1 MQYAEKAFVRKKD
14 NHDLLSV
21 AAQVWGSVRANDKK
35 AVYRHIVSSEADVN
49 AINGQALF
57 STSRSL
63 AKIMELEEQ
72 ESVESNLECPPG
84 DSSLDKPSSSNLSS
98 PQRSEDQCTGHI
110 SEDCSLL
117 HLACQ
122 TSDIGMV
129 ELLLQYGAN
138 INASDSKGRTPLHY
152 CSVTGR
158 TAIAK
163 MLLTR

>member
-35 AVYRHIVSSEADVN
+35 AVYCHIVSSEADVN

-63 AKIMELEEQ
+63 AKTMVLEVQ
-72 ESVESNLECPPG
+72 ESVESDLECVAG
-84 DSSLDKPSSSNLSS
+84 DSSSDKPSSSNLTS

-110 SEDCSLL
+110 SEDYSLL
-117 HLACQ
+117 LLACQ
-122 TSDIGMV
+122 TSDISMV

-152 CSVTGR
+152 CSVTVR
-158 TAIAK
+158 NCKYASS
-163 MLLTR
+163 R